1 MSNCNRLLNICH
13 LPFSICHLLI
23 ALVLLLP
30 AVVHADPSQ
39 DAVFKS
45 ISNNVDSS
53 VSGKTVLAG
62 AMVIVGLMLLMAFL
76 SRRQD
81 KRSTP
86 RTMNSQAKL
95 MRELI
100 KTAGLKPAEARQ
112 LRTLADK
119 LAKAGR
125 PVDSPITLM
134 LATVV
139 GAGRKIDRH
148 RVECPGHDGS
158 LGDTL
163 GGGAGADERRGRRGD
178 GGRRTG
184 GDVAFIGLELF
195 FLRTRRPAPGSSSWK
210 APTPAN
216 ATRPSRT

>member
-1 MSNCNRLLNICH
+1 MNSELGLIEIAEPCINGGHEKNPGLRRTSDAGLGYLSRVAIC
-13 LPFSICHLLI
+13 I
-23 ALVLLLP
+23 AIVLVSFTQS
-30 AVVHADPSQ
+30 VRADPSQ

-45 ISNNVDSS
+45 ISSNVDSS

-62 AMVIVGLMLLMAFL
+62 VMVVAGLVMLMAFL

-81 KRSTP
+81 RRDTVKTV
-86 RTMNSQAKL
+86 NSQAKL

-134 LATVV
+134 LA
-139 GAGRKIDRH
+139 
-148 RVECPGHDGS
+148 P
-158 LGDTL
+158 
-163 GGGAGADERRGRRGD
+163 
-178 GGRRTG
+178 
-184 GDVAFIGLELF
+184 
-195 FLRTRRPAPGSSSWK
+195 SWVK
-210 APTPAN
+210 
-216 ATRPSRT
+216 SRQS